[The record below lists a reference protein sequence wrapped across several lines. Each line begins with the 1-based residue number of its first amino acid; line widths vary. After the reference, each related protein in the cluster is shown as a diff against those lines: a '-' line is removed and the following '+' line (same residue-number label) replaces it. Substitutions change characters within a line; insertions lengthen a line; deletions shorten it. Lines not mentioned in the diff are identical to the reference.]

1 MCGGVFKKG
10 WTDEEASAE
19 QEANGWGAL
28 APEDTAVVC
37 DDCYRQMT
45 ALHPPENMMNLIFV
59 DLQSDVVSAWE
70 EHFAGCPQVSVQSG
84 SIFDVE
90 CDALV
95 SPANSFGYMDGG
107 LDMHISQFFGWHVQ
121 ERLQELIHDT
131 HHGEL
136 LVGAAEVVPTDH
148 PRIPFVISAPTM
160 RVPMILS
167 DTVNVYLATR
177 AVILL
182 VLHGRFPDGRAVSED
197 VHTVAVP
204 GMGTGVGRVPPATC
218 ARQMRA
224 AVDDVLL
231 KTTGFPSSWHEAQTR
246 HQLLYNDSTRDLQY

>member
-1 MCGGVFKKG
+1 
-10 WTDEEASAE
+10 
-19 QEANGWGAL
+19 
-28 APEDTAVVC
+28 
-37 DDCYRQMT
+37 
-45 ALHPPENMMNLIFV
+45 MNLIFV
-59 DLQSDVVSAWE
+59 GPEQDVVSAWE
-70 EHFAGCPQVSVQSG
+70 EHFQGYAEVSVQAG
-84 SIFDVE
+84 SIFEVD

-107 LDMHISQFFGWHVQ
+107 LDMLISEFFGWHVQ
-121 ERLQELIHDT
+121 ERLQDLIRNK

-136 LVGAAEVVPTDH
+136 LVGVAEIVPTDNA
-148 PRIPFVISAPTM
+148 RIPFVISAPTM

-182 VLHGRFPDGRAVSED
+182 VLHGRFPDGRPVHED

-204 GMGTGVGRVPPATC
+204 GMGTGVGRVSPNTC
-218 ARQMRA
+218 ARQMKA

-231 KTTGFPSSWHEAQTR
+231 KNSRFPPSWHEAQIK
-246 HQLLYNDSTRDLQY
+246 HQLLYSDDTRDLQY

>member
-1 MCGGVFKKG
+1 
-10 WTDEEASAE
+10 
-19 QEANGWGAL
+19 
-28 APEDTAVVC
+28 
-37 DDCYRQMT
+37 
-45 ALHPPENMMNLIFV
+45 MNLIFV
-59 DLQSDVVSAWE
+59 GPEQDVVSAWE
-70 EHFAGCPQVSVQSG
+70 EHFQGYAQVSVQAG
-84 SIFDVE
+84 SILEVD

-107 LDMHISQFFGWHVQ
+107 LDMLISEFFGWHVQ
-121 ERLQELIHDT
+121 ERLQDLIRNK

-136 LVGAAEVVPTDH
+136 LVGVAEIVPTDNA
-148 PRIPFVISAPTM
+148 RIPFVISAPTM

-182 VLHGRFPDGRAVSED
+182 VLHGRFPDGRPVNED

-204 GMGTGVGRVPPATC
+204 GMGTGVGRVPPNTC
-218 ARQMRA
+218 ARQMKA

-231 KTTGFPSSWHEAQTR
+231 KNSRFPPSWHEAQIK
-246 HQLLYNDSTRDLQY
+246 HQLLYSDDTRDLQY

>member
-1 MCGGVFKKG
+1 
-10 WTDEEASAE
+10 
-19 QEANGWGAL
+19 
-28 APEDTAVVC
+28 
-37 DDCYRQMT
+37 
-45 ALHPPENMMNLIFV
+45 MNLIFV
-59 DLQSDVVSAWE
+59 GPEQDVVSAWE
-70 EHFAGCPQVSVQSG
+70 EHFQGYAQVSVQAG
-84 SIFDVE
+84 SIFKVD

-107 LDMHISQFFGWHVQ
+107 LDMLISEFFGWHVQ
-121 ERLQELIHDT
+121 ERLQDLIRNK

-136 LVGAAEVVPTDH
+136 LVGVAEIVPTDNA
-148 PRIPFVISAPTM
+148 RIPFVISAPTM

-182 VLHGRFPDGRAVSED
+182 VLHGRFADGRPVNED

-204 GMGTGVGRVPPATC
+204 GMGTGVGRVPPNTC
-218 ARQMRA
+218 ARQMKA

-231 KTTGFPSSWHEAQTR
+231 KNSRFPPSWHEAQIK
-246 HQLLYNDSTRDLQY
+246 HQLLYSDDTRDLQY

>member
-1 MCGGVFKKG
+1 
-10 WTDEEASAE
+10 
-19 QEANGWGAL
+19 
-28 APEDTAVVC
+28 
-37 DDCYRQMT
+37 
-45 ALHPPENMMNLIFV
+45 MNLIFV
-59 DLQSDVVSAWE
+59 DMQPEVVSAWKD
-70 EHFAGCPQVSVQSG
+70 HFNGYPQISVHSG
-84 SIFDVE
+84 SIFDVK

-107 LDMHISQFFGWHVQ
+107 LDMRISQFFGWHVQ
-121 ERLQELIHDT
+121 ERLQELIRDR

-136 LVGAAEVVPTDH
+136 LVGVAEIVPTDH

-182 VLHGRFPDGRAVSED
+182 VLYGRFPDGRAVNEN
-197 VHTVAVP
+197 VKTVAVP
-204 GMGTGVGRVPPATC
+204 GMGTGVGRVPPTTC
-218 ARQMRA
+218 ARQMKA

-231 KTTGFPSSWHEAQTR
+231 KETGFPSSWHEAQIR
-246 HQLLYNDSTRDLQY
+246 HQLLYSESTRDLQY